1 MRSQSIGYE
10 QNVNKRNKPYSKMKS
25 SSLSKR
31 IKKDKMTLKI
41 VKTLKENGIKRA
53 SVFGSYARGEQKKE
67 SDIDIIIEPKK
78 GMGLFNFV
86 GVKMDLE
93 NKLKKKVDLIT
104 YKSINPYLKAYIKR
118 EQIRIL

>member
-1 MRSQSIGYE
+1 
-10 QNVNKRNKPYSKMKS
+10 
-25 SSLSKR
+25 
-31 IKKDKMTLKI
+31 MTLKI